1 MHVGTCMAHGPLL
14 VGLLHGSGY
23 RHVTASGLPGC
34 LPNDNPVES
43 YHAMLIR
50 MKMLAYRASTLT
62 FLNVTW
68 PRLLY
73 LASMDLCS
81 PPKRK
86 LEVVSSASLKGG
98 LALLEAFGADGAP
111 VYTVYSH
118 TTHDDKPDEEGAYS
132 VYLLNDTLHMKVPIT
147 DARVPPAPLQPTCP
161 HLPPS
166 TTHPHRP
173 RGTSS
178 L

>member
-1 MHVGTCMAHGPLL
+1 MAHGPLL
-14 VGLLHGSGY
+14 VGLLHGC

-68 PRLLY
+68 PRLLH

-118 TTHDDKPDEEGAYS
+118 TTHDDKPDEEGAHS

>member
-1 MHVGTCMAHGPLL
+1 
-14 VGLLHGSGY
+14 
-23 RHVTASGLPGC
+23 
-34 LPNDNPVES
+34 
-43 YHAMLIR
+43 
-50 MKMLAYRASTLT
+50 MLAYRASTLT

-118 TTHDDKPDEEGAYS
+118 TTHDDKPDEEAESMEDEGKGDDEDDDES
-132 VYLLNDTLHMKVPIT
+132 ESEED
-147 DARVPPAPLQPTCP
+147 DEEEDEEEE
-161 HLPPS
+161 
-166 TTHPHRP
+166 
-173 RGTSS
+173 GE
-178 L
+178 